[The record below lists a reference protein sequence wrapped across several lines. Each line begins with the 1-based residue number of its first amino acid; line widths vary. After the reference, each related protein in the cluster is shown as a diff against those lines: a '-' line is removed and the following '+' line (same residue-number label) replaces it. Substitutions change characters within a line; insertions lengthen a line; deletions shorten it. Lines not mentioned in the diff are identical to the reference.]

1 LAATDNPNAP
11 LVASPQAKDKIMLT
25 VNRKALT
32 DTLAQICAVVPTT
45 TKKPILRC
53 VALRHCGETLTL
65 TGGNGS
71 LQVSI
76 DLPASGAID
85 DCIVSNPKQW
95 LKALK
100 QCESES
106 VSLCIDDDTLATHDA
121 HDCYKQPL
129 IVGEC
134 YPHMP
139 TIAHD
144 GMVTHDA
151 ASMLQAIN
159 STKHAVD
166 NDRQSIEL
174 SALCVN
180 ATSVTATNGKILASH
195 DMSGSGDADKLIPRA
210 AIKPLLAAIKSSD
223 AGCVVSIGNDGI
235 AVNSTRIAY
244 TRIDGAYPNW
254 RNAIPQNNQGMIDI
268 DKASIVR
275 AIKKLGAYTTSTTKG
290 SILNIQDKT
299 LSNLNKTSG
308 SASIAVELSHNL
320 QDAQRVGLNLGY
332 LSDLIATVEGATLT
346 LEYNGIGRGL
356 VVRNANNTHLI
367 MPITLPS

>member
-1 LAATDNPNAP
+1 
-11 LVASPQAKDKIMLT
+11 MLT

-32 DTLAQICAVVPTT
+32 DTLAQVCAVVSTGWQ
-45 TKKPILRC
+45 PILRC
-53 VALRHCGETLTL
+53 VSVQYYGEALTI

-76 DLPASGAID
+76 DLPASGELA

-121 HDCYKQPL
+121 HDCYTQPL
-129 IVGEC
+129 IVGEL

-139 TIAHD
+139 SIVHD

-166 NDRQSIEL
+166 NDKHQVVL
-174 SALCVN
+174 GALCVN
-180 ATSVTATNGKILASH
+180 ADSVTATNGKILASR
-195 DMSGSGDADKLIPRA
+195 DMSGSGDGDKLVPRA
-210 AIKPLLAAIKSSD
+210 AIKPLLAAIKSSGTD
-223 AGCVVSIGNDGI
+223 YTVSIGSDCVRI
-235 AVNSTRIAY
+235 DRTRIAY

-299 LSNLNKTSG
+299 LSNLNKSSG

-320 QDAQRVGLNLGY
+320 QDAHRVGLNLGY

-346 LEYNGIGRGL
+346 LAYNGIGRGL
-356 VVRNANNTHLI
+356 VVRNASNTHLI